1 MYDNETKCVLF
12 VIKTMT
18 LGDLVAAMI
27 VALSQFQHQFEKL
40 KQGKFNTLPKA

>member
-27 VALSQFQHQFEKL
+27 VALSQFQHQFEKA
-40 KQGKFNTLPKA
+40 KAGEVQYTP